1 MYLELNITNFLG
13 GIMIGKLKN
22 KIKDYTTI
30 ILIVF
35 ILSLYL
41 IYMKPVGLYDIIN
54 SGSIRSA
61 FINVIFNDLQEDEVN
76 EVPNY
81 YSITLEKE
89 DFDDY
94 MKILNKYEYSK
105 IPIYYFDM
113 FRPTK
118 FSDRI
123 IDCTIN
129 YNDENVLHQQVTV
142 YSDNEVRF
150 YNKKGVYRNYSV
162 HDNGLFEELLI
173 WLNERYIRCQ

>member
-1 MYLELNITNFLG
+1 M
-13 GIMIGKLKN
+13 GKLKD

-30 ILIVF
+30 ILIFF

-41 IYMKPVGLYDIIN
+41 IYIKPVDLYEIIN

-61 FINVIFNDLQEDEVN
+61 FITVIFNDLQEN
-76 EVPNY
+76 EINKVPNY
-81 YSITLEKE
+81 YSITLKKE
-89 DFDDY
+89 DYDEY
-94 MKILNKYEYSK
+94 MKIINKYEYSK
-105 IPIYYFDM
+105 IPIYYFDK
-113 FRPTK
+113 FKPTK

-129 YNDENVLHQQVTV
+129 YNGENVLHQQVTV

-162 HDNGLFEELLI
+162 NGNEKNLFNELLN
-173 WLNERYIRCQ
+173 WLNDKYIAY